1 MKKLQFSFA
10 LLALLALTS
19 ACGTPAD
26 APEGEASGEEPAA
39 QAVPEGA
46 PRLVLLLV
54 VDQMRGDYLERFR
67 PLLTGGLA
75 RLLEEGVVFT
85 DAHHFHAATET
96 APGHATLATG
106 AFPSRHGIIG
116 NGWFDRESR
125 DDAYCCGDPEHGVS
139 PRNMLAPA
147 LGDLMKAAWPQ
158 SKVFSASGKDRAAI
172 LMGGHHADGAWWY
185 SRPTGGWVTSTYYG
199 ERDSGPAWL
208 DDFNAESRLDVLFG
222 TAWEPL
228 MPLEHTAAYDI
239 EPLQRGLSVDTFPH
253 ALGGY
258 TVERSAFY
266 ASIYR
271 SPFLDGYLG
280 DLAKP
285 LIEAEDLGED
295 EVPDLL
301 ALSFSALDTVGHGFG
316 PNAPE
321 TLDVILRLDRTIG
334 ELLDFIDERIGMENV
349 VVALTADHGVGRV
362 PELVVRD
369 GGEGGRF
376 GAEQTLCLQQL
387 QTRLAER
394 FGDAEWLGDTFYL
407 DEEEITAAGTD
418 RTAMEDEI
426 IDVMGSCPLFHQVLR
441 PADLDPSDPLHELY
455 LNSRFPGRSPDLI
468 VVPEP
473 NVLPVAAAVV
483 TASHGSPYSYDTH
496 IPLIIRQQDGA
507 GRTVA
512 ERANTID
519 LAPSLAALLRLD
531 LDSIAGFEGFDGV
544 DRLAE

>member
-1 MKKLQFSFA
+1 
-10 LLALLALTS
+10 
-19 ACGTPAD
+19 
-26 APEGEASGEEPAA
+26 
-39 QAVPEGA
+39 
-46 PRLVLLLV
+46 
-54 VDQMRGDYLERFR
+54 
-67 PLLTGGLA
+67 
-75 RLLEEGVVFT
+75 
-85 DAHHFHAATET
+85 
-96 APGHATLATG
+96 
-106 AFPSRHGIIG
+106 
-116 NGWFDRESR
+116 
-125 DDAYCCGDPEHGVS
+125 
-139 PRNMLAPA
+139 
-147 LGDLMKAAWPQ
+147 
-158 SKVFSASGKDRAAI
+158 
-172 LMGGHHADGAWWY
+172 
-185 SRPTGGWVTSTYYG
+185 
-199 ERDSGPAWL
+199 
-208 DDFNAESRLDVLFG
+208 
-222 TAWEPL
+222 
-228 MPLEHTAAYDI
+228 
-239 EPLQRGLSVDTFPH
+239 
-253 ALGGY
+253 
-258 TVERSAFY
+258 
-266 ASIYR
+266 
-271 SPFLDGYLG
+271 
-280 DLAKP
+280 
-285 LIEAEDLGED
+285 
-295 EVPDLL
+295 
-301 ALSFSALDTVGHGFG
+301 
-316 PNAPE
+316 
-321 TLDVILRLDRTIG
+321 
-334 ELLDFIDERIGMENV
+334 MENV

-407 DEEEITAAGTD
+407 DEEEIAAAGTD

-455 LNSRFPGRSPDLI
+455 LNSRYPGRSPDLV

-519 LAPSLAALLRLD
+519 LAPSLATLLGLD